1 MSIELAILK
10 LKENEIPCV
19 HSRVK
24 GYDYFIQDNGDD
36 LTLTDEENE
45 TSQSFGVHLT
55 EQQVIDFSKTL

>member
-1 MSIELAILK
+1 MSIELVILK